1 MTRILLVH
9 STTDGHTIKISDVI
23 INELTEAGHNVSQC
37 SVTEVS
43 ADQLDNADT
52 IILGASIRYG
62 KHQKSVYDFV
72 TNNKSLLKTKKTAF
86 FTVNVVA
93 RKENKNTPET
103 NPYINKFLDEVEWQ
117 PDIKG
122 VFAGKLNYPIYGP
135 LDRFM
140 IRLIMYITKGPTDT
154 SKVYEFT
161 NWESVKQFAQ
171 SFDSQSFD

>member
-1 MTRILLVH
+1 MTRILLAH

-23 INELTEAGHNVSQC
+23 INELTQAGHNVSQC

-161 NWESVKQFAQ
+161 NWESVKQFARN
-171 SFDSQSFD
+171 FD

>member
-23 INELTEAGHNVSQC
+23 INELTQAGHDVSQC

-52 IILGASIRYG
+52 VILGASIRYG

-161 NWESVKQFAQ
+161 NWESVKQFALN
-171 SFDSQSFD
+171 FD

>member
-23 INELTEAGHNVSQC
+23 INELTEAGHDVSQC

>member
-23 INELTEAGHNVSQC
+23 INELTQAGHNVSQC

-72 TNNKSLLKTKKTAF
+72 TNNKSLLRTKKTAF

-161 NWESVKQFAQ
+161 NWESVKQFARN
-171 SFDSQSFD
+171 FG

>member
-23 INELTEAGHNVSQC
+23 INELTQAGHDVSQC

-52 IILGASIRYG
+52 VILGASIRYG

-161 NWESVKQFAQ
+161 NWESVKQFARN
-171 SFDSQSFD
+171 FD

>member
-23 INELTEAGHNVSQC
+23 INELTEAGHDVSQC

-161 NWESVKQFAQ
+161 NWESVKQFARN
-171 SFDSQSFD
+171 FG

>member
-23 INELTEAGHNVSQC
+23 INELTQAGHNVSQC

-117 PDIKG
+117 PDVKG

-171 SFDSQSFD
+171 SFD

>member
-23 INELTEAGHNVSQC
+23 INELTQAGHNVSQC

-103 NPYINKFLDEVEWQ
+103 NPYINKFLNEVEWQ

-161 NWESVKQFAQ
+161 NWESVKQFARN
-171 SFDSQSFD
+171 FG

>member
-23 INELTEAGHNVSQC
+23 INELTQAGHNVSQC

-117 PDIKG
+117 PDVKG

-161 NWESVKQFAQ
+161 NWESVKQFARN
-171 SFDSQSFD
+171 FD

>member
-1 MTRILLVH
+1 MSSILLVH
-9 STTDGHTIKISDVI
+9 STTDGHTVKVSNVI
-23 INELTEAGHNVSQC
+23 IDELVQAGHNVDQC
-37 SVTEVS
+37 AVTEVS
-43 ADQLDNADT
+43 TDQLDKADT
-52 IILGASIRYG
+52 VILGASIRYG

-171 SFDSQSFD
+171 NFD

>member
-23 INELTEAGHNVSQC
+23 INELTEAGHDVSQC

-135 LDRFM
+135 LDRLM

-171 SFDSQSFD
+171 NF

>member
-1 MTRILLVH
+1 MSSILLVH
-9 STTDGHTIKISDVI
+9 STTDGHTVKVSNVI
-23 INELTEAGHNVSQC
+23 IDELVQAGHNVDQC
-37 SVTEVS
+37 AVTEVS
-43 ADQLDNADT
+43 TDQLDNADT
-52 IILGASIRYG
+52 VILGASIRYG

-72 TNNKSLLKTKKTAF
+72 TYNKSLLKTKKTAF

-161 NWESVKQFAQ
+161 NWESVKQFARN
-171 SFDSQSFD
+171 FD

>member
-23 INELTEAGHNVSQC
+23 INELTQAGHNVSQC

-161 NWESVKQFAQ
+161 NWESVKQFARN
-171 SFDSQSFD
+171 FD

>member
-23 INELTEAGHNVSQC
+23 INELTAAGHDVCQC

-171 SFDSQSFD
+171 SFD

>member
-23 INELTEAGHNVSQC
+23 INELTQAGHDVSQC

-43 ADQLDNADT
+43 ADQLNNSDT

-72 TNNKSLLKTKKTAF
+72 TDNKSLLRTKKTAF

-117 PDIKG
+117 PDLKG

-161 NWESVKQFAQ
+161 NWESVKQFARN
-171 SFDSQSFD
+171 FD

>member
-23 INELTEAGHNVSQC
+23 INELTAAGHDVSQC

-135 LDRFM
+135 LDRLM

>member
-23 INELTEAGHNVSQC
+23 INELTQAGHNVSQC
-37 SVTEVS
+37 SVTEAS

-103 NPYINKFLDEVEWQ
+103 NPYINKFLNEVEWQ

-161 NWESVKQFAQ
+161 NWESVKQFARN
-171 SFDSQSFD
+171 FD

>member
-23 INELTEAGHNVSQC
+23 IKELTEAGNDVSQC
-37 SVTEVS
+37 SVTKVS
-43 ADQLDNADT
+43 AEQLNNADT

-72 TNNKSLLKTKKTAF
+72 TNNKSLLKAKKTAF

-171 SFDSQSFD
+171 SFD

>member
-23 INELTEAGHNVSQC
+23 INELTQAGHNVSQC

-72 TNNKSLLKTKKTAF
+72 TNNKSLLRTKKTAF

-161 NWESVKQFAQ
+161 NWESVKQFARN
-171 SFDSQSFD
+171 FD

>member
-23 INELTEAGHNVSQC
+23 INELTAAGHDVCQC

-171 SFDSQSFD
+171 NF

>member
-23 INELTEAGHNVSQC
+23 INELTEAGHDVSQC

-171 SFDSQSFD
+171 SFD

>member
-1 MTRILLVH
+1 MSSILLVH
-9 STTDGHTIKISDVI
+9 STTDGHTVKVSNVI
-23 INELTEAGHNVSQC
+23 IDELVQAGHNVDQC
-37 SVTEVS
+37 AVTEVS
-43 ADQLDNADT
+43 TDQLDNADT
-52 IILGASIRYG
+52 VILGASIRYG

-171 SFDSQSFD
+171 NFD

>member
-23 INELTEAGHNVSQC
+23 INELTQAGHNVSQC

-161 NWESVKQFAQ
+161 NWESVKQFARN
-171 SFDSQSFD
+171 FG

>member
-23 INELTEAGHNVSQC
+23 INELTQAGHDVSQC

-161 NWESVKQFAQ
+161 NWESVKQFARN
-171 SFDSQSFD
+171 FD